1 MSSVQIYSNI
11 LPLSN
16 NSSKKASFR
25 ANININYKK
34 VEQSL
39 VSDKFFNE
47 QAKEQIRNL
56 LRQIDKLSVLK
67 EKSNVEIH
75 PRLDN
80 NKLSLIATV
89 SNEAND
95 ITTTIT
101 ERCARKLATDENFA
115 NRFFN
120 HIKQAIVNVDIT
132 SKELSNILKFIEK
145 SKNIKDTGFINN
157 LATSFLAQ
165 LDKGNNPTKRIL
177 EILQKIEQHNTK
189 TCNIAI
195 KDIKSYGGIHK
206 RSTVRT
212 NFSVTNENG
221 EKLVPITYLLKD
233 PIDNLFR

>member
-1 MSSVQIYSNI
+1 MQIYSNI
-11 LPLSN
+11 LPISN
-16 NSSKKASFR
+16 NSSKKTSFR

-101 ERCARKLATDENFA
+101 ERCARKLATA
-115 NRFFN
+115 
-120 HIKQAIVNVDIT
+120 
-132 SKELSNILKFIEK
+132 
-145 SKNIKDTGFINN
+145 
-157 LATSFLAQ
+157 
-165 LDKGNNPTKRIL
+165 
-177 EILQKIEQHNTK
+177 
-189 TCNIAI
+189 
-195 KDIKSYGGIHK
+195 
-206 RSTVRT
+206 
-212 NFSVTNENG
+212 
-221 EKLVPITYLLKD
+221 
-233 PIDNLFR
+233 